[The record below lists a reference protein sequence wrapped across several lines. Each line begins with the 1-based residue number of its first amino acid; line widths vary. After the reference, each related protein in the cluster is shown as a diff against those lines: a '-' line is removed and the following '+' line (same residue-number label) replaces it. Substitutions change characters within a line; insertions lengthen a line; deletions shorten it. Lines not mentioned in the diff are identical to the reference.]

1 MQKLFLTILLAWNSD
16 WCPQIRSESSLWGI
30 RMAWFFFENPRSIL
44 SHEILIHTYP
54 SWLIDSIFGAWCIST
69 CLDGLQRRVAFPET
83 CLHCYLICVG
93 DGICRCREFGSISSI
108 CQYSDRECNLV
119 GTSCCRS
126 PIQQTHLLLGG
137 NLLKSCRCALLPLC
151 CRCLYGCSKLGW

>member
-1 MQKLFLTILLAWNSD
+1 MKCKNFFLQYYWLKSSNSRRI
-16 WCPQIRSESSLWGI
+16 QSLKNSHG
-30 RMAWFFFENPRSIL
+30 MFFFENPRSIFKPWN
-44 SHEILIHTYP
+44 TYP

-126 PIQQTHLLLGG
+126 PIQQTHLPLGG
-137 NLLKSCRCALLPLC
+137 NLWAEVANQRLTALGLSRLVW
-151 CRCLYGCSKLGW
+151 LQ

>member
-1 MQKLFLTILLAWNSD
+1 MQWNANTFSYNIAGMKF
-16 WCPQIRSESSLWGI
+16 WLMSSNSQRIQSLKNSHG
-30 RMAWFFFENPRSIL
+30 MFFFENPRNIF

-126 PIQQTHLLLGG
+126 PIQQTHLLLGW
-137 NLLKSCRCALLPLC
+137 NLLRSCHRLAALVLSL
-151 CRCLYGCSKLGW
+151 LVWLQ